1 VLSGQIAFPRFDQTR
16 GTYDVYIC
24 SVNGSGC
31 RMVVSQASQPDFLP
45 GGSQIVVHSWK
56 PDEKGLNLRSL
67 SDPAIWRITDQ
78 IEAARPSVD
87 FHGNSYLFHSRQ
99 ESDRHPRLYRTH
111 GIEVRPIKIEAN
123 TVLGQSPSWLPDQR
137 ILYSGCWQNACGIL
151 VMAGDGTSPRQ
162 VVAGSTETNPEASP
176 DGRRIVF
183 MSFRDGNWE
192 VYIVNVDGSGLRRL
206 TSDPGNDGLPTWSPD
221 GRTLAFVSDRSGQWE
236 VWTTRPDGRSQRPL
250 FPLGGALDGRVRDA
264 APHETHGWV
273 EERISWAPLP

>member
-1 VLSGQIAFPRFDQTR
+1 
-16 GTYDVYIC
+16 
-24 SVNGSGC
+24 
-31 RMVVSQASQPDFLP
+31 
-45 GGSQIVVHSWK
+45 
-56 PDEKGLNLRSL
+56 
-67 SDPAIWRITDQ
+67 
-78 IEAARPSVD
+78 
-87 FHGNSYLFHSRQ
+87 
-99 ESDRHPRLYRTH
+99 
-111 GIEVRPIKIEAN
+111 
-123 TVLGQSPSWLPDQR
+123 
-137 ILYSGCWQNACGIL
+137 
-151 VMAGDGTSPRQ
+151 
-162 VVAGSTETNPEASP
+162 
-176 DGRRIVF
+176 